1 MFESVRTQARMLSV
15 KHNRLPKD
23 RGRPDAARTVLN
35 RPASE
40 EDVGS
45 RDPARALWAEQY
57 F

>member
-1 MFESVRTQARMLSV
+1 MLGSVRTQARMLSV

-23 RGRPDAARTVLN
+23 RRRPDPARTVWH
-35 RPASE
+35 RPSSE

-45 RDPARALWAEQY
+45 RDPASALWAEQY